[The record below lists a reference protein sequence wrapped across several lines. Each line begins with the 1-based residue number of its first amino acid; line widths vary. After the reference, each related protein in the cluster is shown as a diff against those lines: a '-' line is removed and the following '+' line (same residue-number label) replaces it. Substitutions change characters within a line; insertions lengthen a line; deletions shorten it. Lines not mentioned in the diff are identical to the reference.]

1 MNAREEIHGLS
12 RANVDMLER
21 SAARAFLGCGISLL
35 AGAVWLLTG
44 PVAKADVVTDWNVTA
59 VDKSL
64 PCINIARTSPL
75 LAALFGP
82 HAMADLSPECAPKRP
97 FAVTSKFMGSRPWTV
112 TVIRGA
118 STQCGPHRRA
128 RKLVIYACTVVQ
140 RGPL

>member
-59 VDKSL
+59 GDKSL
-64 PCINIARTSPL
+64 PCINMAR
-75 LAALFGP
+75 
-82 HAMADLSPECAPKRP
+82 LSPFMAQMRSAECMEQCPSSGGAKRKTSTRDEY
-97 FAVTSKFMGSRPWTV
+97 FAF
-112 TVIRGA
+112 
-118 STQCGPHRRA
+118 
-128 RKLVIYACTVVQ
+128 
-140 RGPL
+140 

>member
-59 VDKSL
+59 GDKSL
-64 PCINIARTSPL
+64 PCINIACLSALAPL
-75 LAALFGP
+75 
-82 HAMADLSPECAPKRP
+82 
-97 FAVTSKFMGSRPWTV
+97 
-112 TVIRGA
+112 RGA
-118 STQCGPHRRA
+118 GRLSKCLFIGED
-128 RKLVIYACTVVQ
+128 RK
-140 RGPL
+140 

>member
-59 VDKSL
+59 GDKSL
-64 PCINIARTSPL
+64 PCINLAR
-75 LAALFGP
+75 
-82 HAMADLSPECAPKRP
+82 LSPFMAPLRHAGRLRACLFSGVDRSAPGRP
-97 FAVTSKFMGSRPWTV
+97 ARSRWCKSITM
-112 TVIRGA
+112 
-118 STQCGPHRRA
+118 
-128 RKLVIYACTVVQ
+128 KE
-140 RGPL
+140 

>member
-59 VDKSL
+59 GDKSL
-64 PCINIARTSPL
+64 PCINIARFSPFMAPFGPL
-75 LAALFGP
+75 LTNVGNQWKSGSDSDIVKVSRMTQSGP
-82 HAMADLSPECAPKRP
+82 
-97 FAVTSKFMGSRPWTV
+97 
-112 TVIRGA
+112 
-118 STQCGPHRRA
+118 
-128 RKLVIYACTVVQ
+128 
-140 RGPL
+140 